1 MTAAEAE
8 IRGVLVPLD
17 GCKLLLPNM
26 SIAEVIGFREPD
38 LYPQAPDWL
47 LGEIQWHGRKFPL
60 VSFEQAL
67 GTLTSGPGPRARI
80 VVCHT
85 LGEDSR
91 GLPYIGMV
99 AKAIPR
105 LIGLVP
111 ASISPNIT
119 ASEASPLV
127 LRQVYV
133 AGQEA
138 IIPDL
143 DALEEMIIQSL
154 TLTSDKAG

>member
-1 MTAAEAE
+1 MTVAEAD
-8 IRGVLVPLD
+8 IRGVLIPLD
-17 GCKLLLPNM
+17 GYKLLLPNVT
-26 SIAEVIGFREPD
+26 IAEVVGFREPSP
-38 LYPQAPDWL
+38 YPQTPDWL

-60 VSFEQAL
+60 VSFERAL
-67 GTLTSGPGPRARI
+67 NVPTAPPGARARI
-80 VVCHT
+80 VVCNT
-85 LGEDSR
+85 LGEDPR
-91 GLPYIGMV
+91 GLPYIGVV

-105 LIGLVP
+105 LVGLIP
-111 ASISPNIT
+111 ASISPNLV

-143 DALEEMIIQSL
+143 DALEETIIESL
-154 TLTSDKAG
+154 ALTSDKAG

>member
-1 MTAAEAE
+1 MTGTESE
-8 IRGVLVPLD
+8 IRGVLIPLD
-17 GCKLLLPNM
+17 GSKLLLPNM
-26 SIAEVIGFREPD
+26 TIAEVIGFRDPAP
-38 LYPQAPDWL
+38 YPHTEKWL

-67 GTLTSGPGPRARI
+67 GTLASAPGPRARI

-85 LGEDSR
+85 LGEDAR
-91 GLPYIGMV
+91 GLPYIGVV

-143 DALEEMIIQSL
+143 DVLEEMIIQSL
-154 TLTSDKAG
+154 SLTSNTAG